1 MIVTSVFLLHKIQF
15 RTATTPIHLC
25 KKLFINEESEDVNRR
40 SPKTPGAG
48 PFVSEYRDLSM
59 SLTKN
64 IVQIVCGSKRA
75 KELKLKVAL
84 WGFFQHCGRSAYCVF
99 LPPTSSRIHLQRRHA
114 SYRCARTLQ
123 AKAGTTTNEFY

>member
-1 MIVTSVFLLHKIQF
+1 MTSVFLLHKIQF

-75 KELKLKVAL
+75 KELKLKLAL

-99 LPPTSSRIHLQRRHA
+99 TPNKFPHSSTEAPRIIQMRENSTSEGGNYYQ
-114 SYRCARTLQ
+114 
-123 AKAGTTTNEFY
+123 